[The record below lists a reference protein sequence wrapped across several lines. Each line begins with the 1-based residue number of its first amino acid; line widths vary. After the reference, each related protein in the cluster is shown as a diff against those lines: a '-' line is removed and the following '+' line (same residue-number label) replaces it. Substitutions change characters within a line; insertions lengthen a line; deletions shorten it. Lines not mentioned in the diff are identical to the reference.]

1 MEPFIDGTKLGSL
14 KVLEVYEYY
23 DGPRL
28 FASVNE
34 TGSVFL
40 VLWIRSNATTDEYY
54 VQPISLNR
62 FREMRD
68 GEIGLRDVFT
78 RAENAGLVVLW
89 IDRKSNEAHI
99 RPLRSAQIDKSLL
112 PLEGEA
118 LKLGSPLPL
127 TESKISVPTISISYA
142 RNGSST
148 HVNALGMRP
157 MQERAYEK
165 RGEQY
170 LLIKSP
176 PASGKSRALMF
187 VALDKLAHQ
196 GLKQAIIVV
205 PEKSIGASFQDEP
218 LTKFGFWADWRV
230 EPKWNLCNAPGAE
243 NGGKVKALG
252 AFLESTDKVL
262 VCTHATFRF
271 AVDEYGVE
279 KFDDRMIA
287 VDEFHHVSVS
297 EDNKLGSQLGQF
309 ISRNRVH
316 VLAMTGSYFRGDAEA
331 VLAPQDEAKFDTV
344 TYTYYE
350 QLNGYEYL
358 KQLDIGYFFYSGSY
372 VDDILNV
379 LDTAEKTIIHIPNVN
394 SRESTKDKMKEVEHI
409 IEALGEWQGIDPV
422 TGFQLVELSNGHV
435 LRIADL
441 VDDDPNRRDR
451 VSAALKDPAQKNN
464 RDYVDIII
472 ALGMAKEGF
481 DWIWCEHALTVGYRA
496 SLTEIVQIIG
506 RATRDAP
513 GKTRA
518 RFTNLIAE
526 PDASQEAVTEAV
538 NDTLKAIAASLL
550 MEQVLAPRFEFKPK
564 HPGGGPTP
572 GYDYGVGGYDPTK
585 CNVGFNDK
593 TGQFQIEIKDL
604 VEPKTKEVTR
614 ICQEDLN
621 EVIAAFV
628 QDKSALERGLF
639 DEELIPEEL
648 TQVRLGKIIKD
659 KYPELDT
666 EDQEAVRQHAI
677 AALNFIQQAQRSAL
691 GAGGDNAQLSANT
704 ALIDGVRKFAMDVR
718 ELDIDLIDR
727 INPFGE
733 AYAILAK
740 TMSESSLK
748 QVAAAIAAKRT
759 NLTPEEAKELAVR
772 AFKFK
777 KERSRLPSLDS
788 QDAWERRMA
797 EGAAAF
803 VRYKDEG
810 RYE

>member
-1 MEPFIDGTKLGSL
+1 M
-14 KVLEVYEYY
+14 
-23 DGPRL
+23 
-28 FASVNE
+28 
-34 TGSVFL
+34 
-40 VLWIRSNATTDEYY
+40 TD
-54 VQPISLNR
+54 N
-62 FREMRD
+62 F
-68 GEIGLRDVFT
+68 
-78 RAENAGLVVLW
+78 
-89 IDRKSNEAHI
+89 
-99 RPLRSAQIDKSLL
+99 
-112 PLEGEA
+112 
-118 LKLGSPLPL
+118 
-127 TESKISVPTISISYA
+127 SKSVPSVSVSYA

-148 HVNALGMRP
+148 KANALGMRP
-157 MQERAYEK
+157 MQERAYER

-187 VALDKLAHQ
+187 IALDKLTNQ

-205 PEKSIGASFQDEP
+205 PEKSIGASFHDEP
-218 LTKFGFWADWRV
+218 LTKYGFSADWIV
-230 EPKWNLCNAPGAE
+230 APKWNLCDAPGSD
-243 NGGKVKALG
+243 NGGKVNSLG
-252 AFLESTDKVL
+252 AFLDSDDKVL

-271 AVDEYGVE
+271 AVDKFGVN
-279 KFDDRMIA
+279 KFDNRLIA
-287 VDEFHHVSVS
+287 VDEFHHVSADPES
-297 EDNKLGSQLGQF
+297 KLGQHLGAF
-309 ISRNRVH
+309 ITRDKVH
-316 VLAMTGSYFRGDAEA
+316 IVAMTGSYFRGDAVP

-372 VDDILNV
+372 ADDILGV
-379 LDTAEKTIIHIPNVN
+379 LDPNEKTIIHIPSVN
-394 SRESTKDKMKEVEHI
+394 SRESTKDKIKEVEHI
-409 IEALGEWQGIDPV
+409 IEALGEWHGTDPA
-422 TGFQLVELSNGHV
+422 TGLQLVKRPDGRV

-441 VDDDPNRRDR
+441 VDDDSAKRDK
-451 VSAALKDPAQKNN
+451 VAAALKDPAQKNN
-464 RDYVDIII
+464 RDHVDIII

-481 DWIWCEHALTVGYRA
+481 DWIWCEHALTVGYRS

-526 PDASQEAVTEAV
+526 PDASEQAVTEAV

-550 MEQVLAPRFEFKPK
+550 MEQVLAPRFNFTPK
-564 HPGGGPTP
+564 NPQSGPVE
-572 GYDYGVGGYDPTK
+572 GFNYGEAGYDPSK
-585 CNVGFNDK
+585 GNVGFNET
-593 TGQFQIEIKDL
+593 TGQFHIEIKGL
-604 VEPKTKEVTR
+604 AEPKTKEAAR
-614 ICQEDLN
+614 ICTEDLN

-628 QDKSALERGLF
+628 QDKTAIERGLF

-648 TQVRLGKIIKD
+648 TVARMGKIIKD
-659 KYPELDT
+659 KYPELND

-677 AALNFIQQAQRSAL
+677 AALTITQQAKQIAL
-691 GAGGDNAQLSANT
+691 GGDGGIGGNIEQRTNT
-704 ALIDGVRKFAMDVR
+704 ALIDGVRRFAMDVR

-733 AYAILAK
+733 AYSILAK
-740 TMSESSLK
+740 TMSEDSLK

-759 NLTPEEAKELAVR
+759 NLTLEEAKELALRAVR
-772 AFKFK
+772 FK
-777 KERSRLPSLDS
+777 KERGRLPSIDS

-803 VRYKDEG
+803 VRFKDEG